1 MKNLFALSF
10 SILPPFW
17 QKWWFILGAGLL
29 IATIIFTIFRFR
41 LSQIRK
47 KAQAA
52 QEQLELENHLLQLEQ
67 KALQLQMNPHFI
79 FNALNTAQSLFMSD
93 DQTAAR
99 SLISKFAKLMRA
111 ILLHSRETSIPLRD
125 EIDLL
130 ENYLAIEQ
138 FSRPNKFD
146 FKIRVAD
153 ELDVDELMIPPMMI
167 QPFVENAIKHGINHL
182 KEKGKIEIEFSKKGN
197 KLECCISDNGIGRRA
212 SAELNAQKT
221 KNHKSTALLVTK
233 ERLEILNEN
242 KNNHKSLEINDLVHS
257 DGSPAGTKVTVRM
270 PLEEW

>member
-1 MKNLFALSF
+1 
-10 SILPPFW
+10 
-17 QKWWFILGAGLL
+17 
-29 IATIIFTIFRFR
+29 

-47 KAQAA
+47 KAEAA
-52 QEQLELENHLLQLEQ
+52 QEQLELENNLLQLEQ

-93 DQTAAR
+93 DQAAAR

-111 ILLHSRETSIPLRD
+111 ILLHSRETSIPLKE

-138 FSRPNKFD
+138 FSRPNKFVY
-146 FKIRVAD
+146 KIKVAD

-182 KEKGKIEIEFSKKGN
+182 KGEGKIEIEFLKKGN
-197 KLECCISDNGIGRRA
+197 KLECSIADNGIGRTA

-242 KNNHKSLEINDLVHS
+242 KNYYKSLEINDLVGG
-257 DGSPAGTKVTVRM
+257 DGSSAGTKVTIRM